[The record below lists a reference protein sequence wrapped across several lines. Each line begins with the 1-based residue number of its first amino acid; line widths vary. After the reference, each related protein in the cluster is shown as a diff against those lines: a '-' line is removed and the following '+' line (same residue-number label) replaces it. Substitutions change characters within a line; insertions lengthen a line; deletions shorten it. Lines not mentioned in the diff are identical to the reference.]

1 MLRDVA
7 LGKQGR
13 FRRVETRGKQQ
24 GRQRERGI
32 AQRRRFDGNGDR
44 MQVNDAVETVMF
56 GLPRDPVP
64 DRAEVVAD
72 VFVARRLDA
81 REDACHG

>member
-1 MLRDVA
+1 MGAVFEVVDLRSDRRRA
-7 LGKQGR
+7 LK
-13 FRRVETRGKQQ
+13 VMHPHLVRGP
-24 GRQRERGI
+24 